1 MARQQSV
8 YRRFYLHSKTK
19 VIMMTEEKYNLVKMY
34 ERSFKENWE
43 LPAVTDYGTD
53 VTLTYG
59 QLAINI
65 EKLHILFKECG
76 IKKNDKI
83 AVMGR
88 NNSNWVAVFLA
99 TITYGAI
106 IVPILQD
113 FRANDAIHIINHSG
127 SKLLFISDINWEGID
142 LDQIPNVLAAVS
154 LNDWHPI
161 SLALDP
167 KKINYDAIAALYKKK
182 HPEGY
187 WADDVH
193 FDERGNDQIG
203 SINYTSGTTGFS
215 KGVITP
221 LNALAGNVRYGM
233 EKGLTF
239 KGARHVTFLPLAHAY
254 GCAFDF
260 LCCLA
265 AGGHTYLVGR
275 TPSPKILLKAF
286 SEIKPTLILSVPLIL
301 EKIYKKMIVPQIQK
315 APVSWVLKVPFLDE
329 VVCSKIREQLVQAF
343 GGEFKQMI
351 IGGAPLNPEVE
362 AFLRRIKFPM
372 SVGYGMTECAPLITF
387 TPFDEG
393 AKLYSCGKPLPGIM
407 EVRIDNPNEEGIGE
421 VVVHGEN
428 TMLGYYKNPQATKES
443 FTKDGWLRT
452 GDLGQL
458 DEDGFLYIKGRCKT
472 MLLGPSGQNIYPEE
486 IEAKI
491 NNMPYVL
498 ESLVLQ
504 QEDNRLVALVCPD
517 YNEVDASGMTPEELN
532 EQMEEARKQVNSEL
546 AAYEQ
551 VAIVK
556 LYPHEFEK
564 TPKKSIK
571 RFLYTNMV

>member
-1 MARQQSV
+1 
-8 YRRFYLHSKTK
+8 
-19 VIMMTEEKYNLVKMY
+19 MMTDEQHNFVKYF
-34 ERSFKENWE
+34 ERSFREHWDLE
-43 LPAVTDYGTD
+43 AVTDYGTN

-83 AVMGR
+83 AVMGK
-88 NNSNWVAVFLA
+88 NNSNWVAVYLA

-113 FRANDAIHIINHSG
+113 FRANDAIHIINHSE

-142 LDQIPNVLAAVS
+142 LDQIPKIKATVS

-167 KKINYDAIAALYKKK
+167 EKINYDAIAQKFKEK

-187 WADDVH
+187 WAKDVH
-193 FDERGNDQIG
+193 FDDRPNSEIG

-221 LNALAGNVRYGM
+221 LNALAGNVRYGL
-233 EKGLTF
+233 ESGLAF
-239 KGARHVTFLPLAHAY
+239 RGSRFVTFLPLAHAY

-260 LCCLA
+260 LACLA
-265 AGGHTYLVGR
+265 AGGHTWLVGR
-275 TPSPKILLKAF
+275 TPAPKILLKAF
-286 SEIKPTLILSVPLIL
+286 SEVKPTVILSVPLIL

-315 APVSWVLKVPFLDE
+315 PPVSWVLKVPLLDE
-329 VVCSKIREQLVQAF
+329 VVLAKIREQLVQAF
-343 GGEFKQMI
+343 GGEFSQMI

-362 AFLRRIKFPM
+362 AFLYRIKFPV
-372 SVGYGMTECAPLITF
+372 SVGYGMTECAPLICY
-387 TPFDEG
+387 TPINEG
-393 AKLYSCGKPLPGIM
+393 PRKFSCGRPLPGLM
-407 EVRIDNPNEEGIGE
+407 EVKILDPNSEGIGE
-421 VVVHGEN
+421 VVVRGEN
-428 TMLGYYKNPQATKES
+428 TMTGYYKNPQVTKES

-452 GDLGQL
+452 GDLGTI

-504 QEDNRLVALVCPD
+504 QEDTRLVALVCPD
-517 YNEVDASGMTPEELN
+517 YNEVDAGGLTREQLE
-532 EQMEEARKQVNSEL
+532 EQMEEARKQVNAEL

-551 VAIVK
+551 IAIVK

>member
-1 MARQQSV
+1 
-8 YRRFYLHSKTK
+8 
-19 VIMMTEEKYNLVKMY
+19 MMTEEKYNFVKYY
-34 ERSFKENWE
+34 ERSFRENWE
-43 LPAVTDYGTD
+43 RPAVSDYGTD

-65 EKLHILFKECG
+65 RKLHILFAESG

-88 NNSNWVAVFLA
+88 NNSNWVAVYLA

-113 FRANDAIHIINHSG
+113 FRANDAIHIINHSE

-142 LDQIPNVLAAVS
+142 LDQIPKVKAVVS

-167 KKINYDAIAALYKKK
+167 KKINYEAIAAKFKELY
-182 HPEGY
+182 PNGY
-187 WADDVH
+187 WAKDLQY
-193 FDERGNDQIG
+193 DERPNSEIG

-215 KGVITP
+215 KGVIMP
-221 LNALAGNVRYGM
+221 LNGLAGNIRYAIDH
-233 EKGLTF
+233 KLVNQDS
-239 KGARHVTFLPLAHAY
+239 RHVTFLPLAHAY

-260 LCCLA
+260 LACLA

-286 SEIKPTLILSVPLIL
+286 AEIKPTIILSVPLIL

-315 APVSWVLKVPFLDE
+315 APVSWVLKVPFLDA

-343 GGEFKQMI
+343 GGEFRQII

-372 SVGYGMTECAPLITF
+372 SVGYGMTECAPLICF
-387 TPFDEG
+387 TPYDEG
-393 AKLYSCGKPLPGIM
+393 SKLYSCGQPLQDIM
-407 EVRIDNPNEEGIGE
+407 EVRIDQPNAEGIGE
-421 VVVHGEN
+421 VVVRGEN
-428 TMLGYYKNPQATKES
+428 TMTGYYKNAQATKES

-452 GDLGQL
+452 GDLGQI

-491 NNMPYVL
+491 NNMPFVL

-517 YNEVDASGMTPEELN
+517 YNEVDASGMTR
-532 EQMEEARKQVNSEL
+532 EQLDEYMEDARKQVNSEL

>member
-1 MARQQSV
+1 
-8 YRRFYLHSKTK
+8 
-19 VIMMTEEKYNLVKMY
+19 MMTGDQYNFVKLY
-34 ERSFKENWE
+34 ERSFKDNWE
-43 LPAVTDYGTD
+43 LPAVSDYGTD

-83 AVMGR
+83 ALMGK
-88 NNSNWVAVFLA
+88 NNSNWVAVYLA
-99 TITYGAI
+99 AITYGAI

-113 FRANDAIHIINHSG
+113 FRANDAIHIINHSE

-142 LDQIPNVLAAVS
+142 LEQIPKIKAAVS

-167 KKINYDAIAALYKKK
+167 KKINYEAIANKFKEK
-182 HPEGY
+182 HPDGY
-187 WADDVH
+187 WPKDLH
-193 FDERGNDQIG
+193 FDERGNDCVG

-215 KGVITP
+215 KGVIMP
-221 LNALAGNVRYGM
+221 LNGLAGNIRYAL
-233 EKGLTF
+233 EQNLVSRES
-239 KGARHVTFLPLAHAY
+239 RHVTFLPLAHAY

-260 LCCLA
+260 LACLA
-265 AGGHTYLVGR
+265 AGGHTYLIGR

-286 SEIKPTLILSVPLIL
+286 AEIKPTIILSVPLIL

-315 APVSWVLKVPFLDE
+315 APVSWVLKVPFLDS
-329 VVCSKIREQLVQAF
+329 VVCSKIREQLMQAF
-343 GGEFKQMI
+343 GGEFRQMI

-362 AFLRRIKFPM
+362 AFLYRIKFPM

-387 TPFDEG
+387 TPYDQG
-393 AKLYSCGKPLPGIM
+393 SKPLSCGKPLTGIM
-407 EVRIDNPNEEGIGE
+407 EVKIDNPNEEGIGE
-421 VVVHGEN
+421 VVVRGEN
-428 TMLGYYKNPQATKES
+428 TMTGYYKNAQATKES

-452 GDLGQL
+452 GDLGIL

-472 MLLGPSGQNIYPEE
+472 MLLGASGQNIYPEE

-504 QEDNRLVALVCPD
+504 QEDGRLVALICPD
-517 YNEVDASGMTPEELN
+517 YNEVDASGLTTEQFN
-532 EQMEEARKQVNSEL
+532 EVMEDSRKQVNSEL
-546 AAYEQ
+546 ASYEQ
-551 VAIVK
+551 ISIVK

>member
-1 MARQQSV
+1 
-8 YRRFYLHSKTK
+8 
-19 VIMMTEEKYNLVKMY
+19 MMTEEKYNLVKMY

-127 SKLLFISDINWEGID
+127 SKLLFISDINWEGIE
-142 LDQIPNVLAAVS
+142 LDQIPHVLAAVS

-233 EKGLTF
+233 EANLTF

-286 SEIKPTLILSVPLIL
+286 AEVKPTIILSVPLIL

-315 APVSWVLKVPFLDE
+315 PPVSWVLKVPFLDE

-362 AFLRRIKFPM
+362 AFLTRIKFPM
-372 SVGYGMTECAPLITF
+372 SVGYGMTECAPLICF
-387 TPFDEG
+387 TPYAEG
-393 AKLYSCGKPLPGIM
+393 SKQFSCGKPLPGIM
-407 EVRIDNPNEEGIGE
+407 EVRIDDPNAEGIGE
-421 VVVHGEN
+421 VVVRGEN
-428 TMLGYYKNPQATKES
+428 TMVGYYKNPQATKDS

-517 YNEVDASGMTPEELN
+517 YNEVDASGMTPDELN

-551 VAIVK
+551 IAIVK

>member
-1 MARQQSV
+1 
-8 YRRFYLHSKTK
+8 
-19 VIMMTEEKYNLVKMY
+19 MMTEEKYNFVKMY
-34 ERSFKENWE
+34 ERSFRDNWE
-43 LPAVTDYGTD
+43 SEAVTDYGTN

-88 NNSNWVAVFLA
+88 NNSNWVAVYLA
-99 TITYGAI
+99 TVTYGAI

-113 FRANDAIHIINHSG
+113 FRANDAIHIINHSE

-142 LDQIPNVLAAVS
+142 LDQIPKVKAAVS

-167 KKINYDAIAALYKKK
+167 KKINYEAIAQKYKEK
-182 HPEGY
+182 HPDGY
-187 WADDVH
+187 WAKDLH
-193 FDERGNDQIG
+193 FDERPNSEIG

-215 KGVITP
+215 KGVIMP
-221 LNALAGNVRYGM
+221 LNGLAGNVRYGL
-233 EKGLTF
+233 ESGIAHKGSRF
-239 KGARHVTFLPLAHAY
+239 VTFLPLAHAY

-260 LCCLA
+260 LSCLA
-265 AGGHTYLVGR
+265 AGGHTWLVGR

-286 SEIKPTLILSVPLIL
+286 AEVKPTVILSVPLIL

-315 APVSWVLKVPFLDE
+315 PPVSWVLKVPFLDE
-329 VVCSKIREQLVQAF
+329 VVCSRIREQLVQAF
-343 GGEFKQMI
+343 GGEFSQMI

-362 AFLRRIKFPM
+362 AFLYRIKFPV
-372 SVGYGMTECAPLITF
+372 SVGYGMTECAPLICY
-387 TPFDEG
+387 TPITEG
-393 AKLYSCGKPLPGIM
+393 PRKYSCGRPLAGIM
-407 EVRIDNPNEEGIGE
+407 EVKILEPNSEGIGE
-421 VVVHGEN
+421 VVVRGEN
-428 TMLGYYKNPQATKES
+428 TMQGYYKNAQATKEA

-452 GDLGQL
+452 GDLGML
-458 DEDGFLYIKGRCKT
+458 DEDGFLFIKGRCKT

-517 YNEVDASGMTPEELN
+517 YNEVDASGLTREQLD

-551 VAIVK
+551 IALFK

-571 RFLYTNMV
+571 RFLYTNMVQ

>member
-1 MARQQSV
+1 
-8 YRRFYLHSKTK
+8 
-19 VIMMTEEKYNLVKMY
+19 MMTDEKYNFVKMY
-34 ERSFKENWE
+34 ERSFREHWNM
-43 LPAVTDYGTD
+43 PAVSDYGTD

-76 IKKNDKI
+76 IKTNDKI
-83 AVMGR
+83 AVMGK
-88 NNSNWVAVFLA
+88 NNSNWIAVYLA
-99 TITYGAI
+99 AVTYGAI

-127 SKLLFISDINWEGID
+127 AKLLFISDINWEGID
-142 LDQIPNVLAAVS
+142 LDQIPNVLATVS

-161 SLALDP
+161 TLALDP
-167 KKINYDAIAALYKKK
+167 TKINYDAIAQLFKDK

-187 WADDVH
+187 WAQDVH
-193 FDERGNDQIG
+193 FPERANSEIG

-215 KGVITP
+215 KGVIMP
-221 LNALAGNVRYGM
+221 LNGLAGNVRYAM
-233 EKGLTF
+233 DHNLVNENS
-239 KGARHVTFLPLAHAY
+239 RHVTFLPLAHAY

-260 LCCLA
+260 LACLA
-265 AGGHTYLVGR
+265 AGGHTWLIGR

-286 SEIKPTLILSVPLIL
+286 SEIKPTIILSVPLIL

-315 APVSWVLKVPFLDE
+315 PPVSWVLKVPFLDE
-329 VVCSKIREQLVQAF
+329 VICSKIREQLIQAF
-343 GGEFKQMI
+343 GGEFRQII

-387 TPFDEG
+387 TPYDEG
-393 AKLYSCGKPLPGIM
+393 SKLYSCGKPLENIM
-407 EVRIDNPNEEGIGE
+407 EVKILDPNSEGIGE
-421 VVVHGEN
+421 VVVRGEN
-428 TMLGYYKNPQATKES
+428 TMTGYYKNPQATRES

-452 GDLGQL
+452 GDLGL
-458 DEDGFLYIKGRCKT
+458 IDEDGFLYIKGRCKT

-491 NNMPYVL
+491 NNMPFVL

-504 QEDNRLVALVCPD
+504 QEDNRLVALICPD
-517 YNEVDASGMTPEELN
+517 YNEVDASGMTR
-532 EQMEEARKQVNSEL
+532 EQFEDFMEDSRKQVNSEL
-546 AAYEQ
+546 ASYEQ
-551 VAIVK
+551 IAIVK

>member
-1 MARQQSV
+1 
-8 YRRFYLHSKTK
+8 
-19 VIMMTEEKYNLVKMY
+19 MMTEEKYNFVKMY
-34 ERSFKENWE
+34 ERSFRENWDAE
-43 LPAVTDYGTD
+43 ALTDYGTD

-65 EKLHILFKECG
+65 EKLHILFQECG

-83 AVMGR
+83 AVMGK
-88 NNSNWVAVFLA
+88 NNSNWIAVYLA
-99 TITYGAI
+99 TVTYGAI

-113 FRANDAIHIINHSG
+113 FPANDAIHIINHSE

-142 LDQIPNVLAAVS
+142 LDQIPKVLAAIS

-161 SLALDP
+161 SMALDP
-167 KKINYDAIAALYKKK
+167 KKINYEAIACKFKEK
-182 HPEGY
+182 HPDGY
-187 WADDVH
+187 GAQDVH
-193 FDERGNDQIG
+193 FDERANSEIG

-215 KGVITP
+215 KGVVMP
-221 LNALAGNVRYGM
+221 LNGLAGNVRYGL
-233 EKGLTF
+233 ESGLAF
-239 KGARHVTFLPLAHAY
+239 KGSRFVTFLPLAHAY

-260 LCCLA
+260 LSCLA
-265 AGGHTYLVGR
+265 AGGHSWLIGR

-286 SEIKPTLILSVPLIL
+286 EEVKPTVILSVPLIL

-315 APVSWVLKVPFLDE
+315 PPVSWVLKVPFLDE

-343 GGEFKQMI
+343 GGEFSQMI

-362 AFLRRIKFPM
+362 AFLHRIKFPV
-372 SVGYGMTECAPLITF
+372 SVGYGMTECAPLICY
-387 TPFDEG
+387 TPINEG
-393 AKLYSCGKPLPGIM
+393 PRMYSCGKPLAGIM
-407 EVRIDNPNEEGIGE
+407 EVKILDPNSEGIGE
-421 VVVHGEN
+421 VVVRGEN
-428 TMLGYYKNPQATKES
+428 TMAGYYKNPQATKEV

-452 GDLGQL
+452 GDLGTL
-458 DEDGFLYIKGRCKT
+458 DSDGFLYIKGRCKT

-486 IEAKI
+486 IEARI

-504 QEDNRLVALVCPD
+504 QADNRLVALVCPD
-517 YNEVDASGMTPEELN
+517 YNEVDASGLTR
-532 EQMEEARKQVNSEL
+532 EQLDEAMEEARKQVNSEL

-551 VAIVK
+551 IAIVK

-571 RFLYTNMV
+571 RFLYTVNS

>member
-1 MARQQSV
+1 
-8 YRRFYLHSKTK
+8 
-19 VIMMTEEKYNLVKMY
+19 MMTGEEYNLVKLF
-34 ERSFKENWE
+34 ERSFRENWD
-43 LPAVTDYGTD
+43 LPAVTDYGSN

-59 QLAINI
+59 QLATNI
-65 EKLHILFKECG
+65 AKLHILFAKCG
-76 IKKNDKI
+76 IKKEDKI
-83 AVMGR
+83 AVMGK
-88 NNSNWVAVFLA
+88 NNSNWVAVYLA
-99 TITYGAI
+99 AITYGAI

-127 SKLLFISDINWEGID
+127 SKLLFISDINWEGIE
-142 LDQIPNVLAAVS
+142 LDQIPHVRATVS

-161 SLALDP
+161 TLALDP
-167 KKINYDAIAALYKKK
+167 KKINFEAIAEEFKTKY
-182 HPEGY
+182 PEGLHAEDIHY
-187 WADDVH
+187 
-193 FDERGNDQIG
+193 DERSNDKIA

-215 KGVITP
+215 KGVIMP
-221 LNALAGNVRYGM
+221 LNGLAGNIRYGH
-233 EKGLTF
+233 EAKLVYPGC
-239 KGARHVTFLPLAHAY
+239 RHVTFLPLAHAY

-260 LCCLA
+260 LACLS
-265 AGGHTYLVGR
+265 AGGHTYLIGR

-286 SEIKPTLILSVPLIL
+286 SEIKPTIILSVPLIL

-315 APVSWVLKVPFLDE
+315 PPVSWVLKVPFLDE
-329 VVCSKIREQLVQAF
+329 VICSKIREQLVQAF

-362 AFLRRIKFPM
+362 AFLYRIKFPM

-387 TPFDEG
+387 TPYDEG
-393 AKLYSCGKPLPGIM
+393 SKLYSCGKPLKGIM
-407 EVRIDNPNEEGIGE
+407 EVKILDPNEEGIGE
-421 VVVHGEN
+421 VVVRGEN
-428 TMLGYYKNPQATKES
+428 TMTGYYQNPQATHEA

-452 GDLGQL
+452 GDLGML
-458 DEDGFLYIKGRCKT
+458 DADGFLYIKGRCKT

-504 QEDNRLVALVCPD
+504 QEDNRLVALICPD
-517 YNEVDASGMTPEELN
+517 YNEVDASGMST
-532 EQMEEARKQVNSEL
+532 EQFDAYIEDARKQVNSEL
-546 AAYEQ
+546 ASYEQ
-551 VAIVK
+551 IAIVK

-571 RFLYTNMV
+571 RFLYTSMV

>member
-1 MARQQSV
+1 
-8 YRRFYLHSKTK
+8 
-19 VIMMTEEKYNLVKMY
+19 MMTGDQYNFVKLY
-34 ERSFKENWE
+34 ERSFKDNWE
-43 LPAVTDYGTD
+43 LPAVSDYGTD

-83 AVMGR
+83 ALMGK
-88 NNSNWVAVFLA
+88 NNSNWVAVYLA
-99 TITYGAI
+99 AITYGAI

-113 FRANDAIHIINHSG
+113 FRANDAIHIINHSE

-142 LDQIPNVLAAVS
+142 LDQIPKIKAAVS

-167 KKINYDAIAALYKKK
+167 KKINYEAIANKFKEK
-182 HPEGY
+182 HPDGY
-187 WADDVH
+187 WPQDLH
-193 FDERGNDQIG
+193 FDERGNDCIG

-215 KGVITP
+215 KGVIMP
-221 LNALAGNVRYGM
+221 LNGLAGNIRYAM
-233 EKGLTF
+233 EQHLVSRDS
-239 KGARHVTFLPLAHAY
+239 RHVTFLPLAHAY

-260 LCCLA
+260 LACLA
-265 AGGHTYLVGR
+265 AGGHTYLIGR

-286 SEIKPTLILSVPLIL
+286 AEIKPTIILSVPLIL

-329 VVCSKIREQLVQAF
+329 IVCSKIREQLMQAF
-343 GGEFKQMI
+343 GGEFRQMI

-362 AFLRRIKFPM
+362 AFLYRIKFPM

-387 TPFDEG
+387 TPYDQG
-393 AKLYSCGKPLPGIM
+393 SKPLSCGKPLSGIM
-407 EVRIDNPNEEGIGE
+407 EVKIDNPNEEGIGE
-421 VVVHGEN
+421 VVVRGEN
-428 TMLGYYKNPQATKES
+428 TMTGYYKNAQATKES

-452 GDLGQL
+452 GDLGIL

-472 MLLGPSGQNIYPEE
+472 MLLGASGQNIYPEE

-504 QEDNRLVALVCPD
+504 QEDGRLVALICPD
-517 YNEVDASGMTPEELN
+517 YNEVDASGLTAEQFN
-532 EQMEEARKQVNSEL
+532 EVMEDSRKQVNSEL
-546 AAYEQ
+546 ASYEQ
-551 VAIVK
+551 IAIVK

>member
-1 MARQQSV
+1 
-8 YRRFYLHSKTK
+8 
-19 VIMMTEEKYNLVKMY
+19 MMTEEKYNFVKMY
-34 ERSFKENWE
+34 ERSFRENWE
-43 LPAVTDYGTD
+43 SPAVTDYGSD

-65 EKLHILFKECG
+65 EKLHILFEECG
-76 IKKNDKI
+76 IQKNDKI

-88 NNSNWVAVFLA
+88 NNSNWVAVYLA
-99 TITYGAI
+99 TVTYGAI

-142 LDQIPNVLAAVS
+142 LDQIPKVLAAVS

-167 KKINYDAIAALYKKK
+167 KKINYDAIAQKYKEK
-182 HPEGY
+182 HPDGY
-187 WADDVH
+187 WAKDVH
-193 FDERGNDQIG
+193 YDERSNKEIG

-215 KGVITP
+215 KGVIMP
-221 LNALAGNVRYGM
+221 LNGLAGNVRYGL
-233 EKGLTF
+233 ESGIAYKGSRF
-239 KGARHVTFLPLAHAY
+239 VTFLPLAHAY

-260 LCCLA
+260 LSCLA
-265 AGGHTYLVGR
+265 AGGHTWLVGR

-286 SEIKPTLILSVPLIL
+286 AEVKPTVILSVPLIL

-315 APVSWVLKVPFLDE
+315 PPVSWVLKVPFLDE

-343 GGEFKQMI
+343 GGEFSQMI

-362 AFLRRIKFPM
+362 AFLHRIKFPV
-372 SVGYGMTECAPLITF
+372 SVGYGMTECAPLICY
-387 TPFDEG
+387 TPINEG
-393 AKLYSCGKPLPGIM
+393 PKIYSCGRPLKGIM
-407 EVRIDNPNEEGIGE
+407 EVKILDPNEEGIGE
-421 VVVHGEN
+421 VVVRGEN
-428 TMLGYYKNPQATKES
+428 TMQGYYKNPQATKEA

-452 GDLGQL
+452 GDLGML
-458 DEDGFLYIKGRCKT
+458 DEDGFLFIKGRCKT

-517 YNEVDASGMTPEELN
+517 YNEVDSSGLTPEQLDEA
-532 EQMEEARKQVNSEL
+532 MEDARKQVNSEL

-551 VAIVK
+551 VALVK

-571 RFLYTNMV
+571 RFLYTVNS

>member
-1 MARQQSV
+1 
-8 YRRFYLHSKTK
+8 
-19 VIMMTEEKYNLVKMY
+19 MMTDEKYNFVKMF
-34 ERSFKENWE
+34 ERSFRDHWD

-65 EKLHILFKECG
+65 EKLHILFSECG
-76 IKKNDKI
+76 VKKDDKI
-83 AVMGR
+83 AVMGK
-88 NNSNWVAVFLA
+88 NNSNWVAVYLA
-99 TITYGAI
+99 AITYGAI

-127 SKLLFISDINWEGID
+127 AKLLFISDIQWEGIE

-161 SLALDP
+161 SLALDQ
-167 KKINYDAIAALYKKK
+167 KKINFEAIAAKFKQK
-182 HPEGY
+182 HPDGY
-187 WADDVH
+187 WAKDVH
-193 FDERGNDQIG
+193 FDERGNDKTG

-215 KGVITP
+215 KGVIMP
-221 LNALAGNVRYGM
+221 LNGLAGNIRYAQEIRLVYPGC
-233 EKGLTF
+233 
-239 KGARHVTFLPLAHAY
+239 RHVTFLPLAHAY

-260 LCCLA
+260 LSCLS
-265 AGGHTYLVGR
+265 AGGHTYLIGR

-286 SEIKPTLILSVPLIL
+286 SEIKPTTILSVPLIL

-315 APVSWVLKVPFLDE
+315 PPVSWVLKVPFLDE

-343 GGEFKQMI
+343 GGEFRQMI

-362 AFLRRIKFPM
+362 AFLNRIKFPM

-387 TPFDEG
+387 TPYDEG
-393 AKLYSCGKPLPGIM
+393 SKVFSCGKPLKGIM
-407 EVRIDNPNEEGIGE
+407 EVKILDPNEEGIGE
-421 VVVHGEN
+421 VVVRGEN
-428 TMLGYYKNPQATKES
+428 TMTGYYKNPKATKES
-443 FTKDGWLRT
+443 FTNDGWLRT
-452 GDLGQL
+452 GDLGML
-458 DEDGFLYIKGRCKT
+458 DKDGFLYIKGRCKT

-491 NNMPYVL
+491 NNMPFVL

-504 QEDNRLVALVCPD
+504 QEDNRLVALICPD
-517 YNEVDASGMTPEELN
+517 YNEVDASGMSREELYAF
-532 EQMEEARKQVNSEL
+532 MEDARKQVNSEL
-546 AAYEQ
+546 ANYEQ
-551 VAIVK
+551 IAIVK

-571 RFLYTNMV
+571 RFLYTSMV

>member
-1 MARQQSV
+1 
-8 YRRFYLHSKTK
+8 
-19 VIMMTEEKYNLVKMY
+19 MMTDERYNFVKMY
-34 ERSFKENWE
+34 ERAFRENWE
-43 LPAVTDYGTD
+43 RPAVSDYGTN

-76 IKKNDKI
+76 VKKNDKI
-83 AVMGR
+83 AVMGK
-88 NNSNWVAVFLA
+88 NNTNWIAVYLA
-99 TITYGAI
+99 TVTYGAI

-113 FRANDAIHIINHSG
+113 FRANDAIHIVNHSA
-127 SKLLFISDINWEGID
+127 SKLLFISDINFEGID
-142 LDQIPNVLAAVS
+142 LDQIPNVLAVVS

-167 KKINYDAIAALYKKK
+167 KKINFEAIAAKFKAK
-182 HPEGY
+182 HPDGY

-193 FDERGNDQIG
+193 FDERSNDAIG

-215 KGVITP
+215 KGVIMP
-221 LNALAGNVRYGM
+221 LNGLAGNIRYAF
-233 EKGLTF
+233 EHNLISRES
-239 KGARHVTFLPLAHAY
+239 RHVAFLPLAHAY

-260 LCCLA
+260 LACLA
-265 AGGHTYLVGR
+265 AGGHTHLIGR

-286 SEIKPTLILSVPLIL
+286 AEIKPTIILSVPLIL

-315 APVSWVLKVPFLDE
+315 PPVSWVLKVPFLDE
-329 VVCSKIREQLVQAF
+329 VICSRIREQLIQAF
-343 GGEFKQMI
+343 GGEFRQMI

-362 AFLRRIKFPM
+362 AFLYRIKFPM

-387 TPFDEG
+387 TPYDEG
-393 AKLYSCGKPLPGIM
+393 SRLYSCGKPLEGIM
-407 EVRIDNPNEEGIGE
+407 EVKILNPNEEGIGE
-421 VVVHGEN
+421 VVVRGEN
-428 TMLGYYKNPQATKES
+428 TMTGYYKNPTATKDS

-452 GDLGQL
+452 GDLGLL

-491 NNMPYVL
+491 NNMPFVL

-504 QEDNRLVALVCPD
+504 QEDNRLVALICPD
-517 YNEVDASGMTPEELN
+517 YNEVDASGLTR
-532 EQMEEARKQVNSEL
+532 EQLDEYMEDARKQVNSEL

-551 VAIVK
+551 ISIVK

-571 RFLYTNMV
+571 RFLYTSMV

>member
-1 MARQQSV
+1 
-8 YRRFYLHSKTK
+8 
-19 VIMMTEEKYNLVKMY
+19 MTEEKYNLVKMF
-34 ERSFKENWE
+34 ERSFRDNWDQE
-43 LPAVTDYGTD
+43 AVTDYGTN

-65 EKLHILFKECG
+65 EKLHILFRECG
-76 IKKNDKI
+76 IQKDDKI
-83 AVMGR
+83 AVMGK
-88 NNSNWVAVFLA
+88 NNSNWVAVYLA
-99 TITYGAI
+99 AITYGAI

-113 FRANDAIHIINHSG
+113 FRPNDAIHIINHSE

-167 KKINYDAIAALYKKK
+167 KKINFESIAQKFKEK

-187 WADDVH
+187 WAQDVH
-193 FDERGNDQIG
+193 FDERSNEAIG

-215 KGVITP
+215 KGVIMP
-221 LNALAGNVRYGM
+221 LNGLAGNVRYGI
-233 EKGLTF
+233 ESGLVYNGSRF
-239 KGARHVTFLPLAHAY
+239 VTFLPLAHAY

-260 LCCLA
+260 LACIA
-265 AGGHTYLVGR
+265 AGGHTWLVGR

-286 SEIKPTLILSVPLIL
+286 SEIKPTIILSVPLIL

-315 APVSWVLKVPFLDE
+315 PPVSWVLKVPFLDE
-329 VVCSKIREQLVQAF
+329 VVCGKIREQLVQAF
-343 GGEFKQMI
+343 GGEFCQMI

-362 AFLRRIKFPM
+362 AFLTRIKFPM
-372 SVGYGMTECAPLITF
+372 SVGYGMTECAPLIAF
-387 TPFDEG
+387 TPYSEG
-393 AKLYSCGKPLPGIM
+393 SRLYSCGKALKGIM
-407 EVRIDNPNEEGIGE
+407 EVKILSPNEEGIGE
-421 VVVHGEN
+421 VVVRGEN
-428 TMLGYYKNPQATKES
+428 TMKGYFKNPKATKES

-452 GDLGQL
+452 GDLGML

-504 QEDNRLVALVCPD
+504 QEDNRLVALICPD
-517 YNEVDASGMTPEELN
+517 YNEVDASGLTN
-532 EQMEEARKQVNSEL
+532 EQFEEIIEDSRKQVNSEL

-551 VAIVK
+551 IATVK
-556 LYPHEFEK
+556 IYPHEFEK

>member
-1 MARQQSV
+1 
-8 YRRFYLHSKTK
+8 
-19 VIMMTEEKYNLVKMY
+19 MMNEDKYNFVKIF
-34 ERSFKENWE
+34 ERSLRENWE
-43 LPAVTDYGTD
+43 SEAVTDYGTD

-83 AVMGR
+83 AVMGK
-88 NNSNWVAVFLA
+88 NNSNWIAVYLA

-113 FRANDAIHIINHSG
+113 FRANDAIHIVNHSG
-127 SKLLFISDINWEGID
+127 AKLLFISDINWEGID
-142 LDQIPNVLAAVS
+142 LDQIPKVLAAIS

-167 KKINYDAIAALYKKK
+167 KKINFDAIAQKYKQK

-187 WADDVH
+187 WAQDLH
-193 FDERGNDQIG
+193 FDERSNEEIG

-215 KGVITP
+215 KGVIMP
-221 LNALAGNVRYGM
+221 LNGLAGNIRYAM
-233 EKGLTF
+233 DHQLVSRSS
-239 KGARHVTFLPLAHAY
+239 RHVTFLPLAHAY

-260 LCCLA
+260 LSCLA
-265 AGGHTYLVGR
+265 AGGHTWLVGR

-286 SEIKPTLILSVPLIL
+286 SEIKPTIILSVPLIL

-329 VVCSKIREQLVQAF
+329 IVCAKIREQLVQAF
-343 GGEFKQMI
+343 GGQFRQMI

-362 AFLRRIKFPM
+362 AFLYRIKFPM
-372 SVGYGMTECAPLITF
+372 SVGYGMTECAPLICF
-387 TPFDEG
+387 TPYDEG
-393 AKLYSCGKPLPGIM
+393 SRLYSCGRPLPGIM
-407 EVRIDNPNEEGIGE
+407 EVKIVDPNSEGIGE
-421 VVVHGEN
+421 VVVRGEN
-428 TMLGYYKNPQATKES
+428 TMIGYYKNPQATSDS
-443 FTKDGWLRT
+443 FTSDGWLRT
-452 GDLGQL
+452 GDLGLL
-458 DEDGFLYIKGRCKT
+458 DEEGFLYIKGRCKT

-504 QEDNRLVALVCPD
+504 QEDNRLVALICPD
-517 YNEVDASGMTPEELN
+517 YNEVDADGLTR
-532 EQMEEARKQVNSEL
+532 EQLVANLEEARKQVNSEL

-551 VAIVK
+551 ISIVK

-571 RFLYTNMV
+571 RFLYTSMV